1 MERFGLYDQTLC
13 EVRGISVVLS
23 VLTDAHCSKGES
35 ARLIVNIRSRHSQ
48 HRYQEVTLPDDDG
61 RGGLSGARRRLLWTD
76 IPDRSGPLIKQSQGP
91 ASRSPLLA
99 TSSGW

>member
-35 ARLIVNIRSRHSQ
+35 ARVDCEHSQ
-48 HRYQEVTLPDDDG
+48 QALAASLPG
-61 RGGLSGARRRLLWTD
+61 SHSTRR
-76 IPDRSGPLIKQSQGP
+76 
-91 ASRSPLLA
+91 
-99 TSSGW
+99 